1 MKDFQLATI
10 PATNTHLVRAS
21 NIDQEFLISI
31 ALPYH
36 YAEHTDKTY
45 PVIYIL
51 DGNWYFGMVVDMVRV
66 MNIRV
71 PFCNEL
77 PDAIIVAIGYP
88 NRESLDETQLQI
100 LHRRSRDFTLTRD
113 VDSENWMRSTF
124 PTDDPIPTGGGE
136 NFLEFIKNE
145 LIPLI
150 ESEYRADAKDRI
162 LLGHS
167 LGGFFALHT
176 ALKYPNLFNRY
187 VVVSPALNPKREKH
201 LSSSETMLP
210 VRMYLAV
217 GSSELEP
224 GEEGDTQ
231 FHRLVELLKK
241 RLSSEVKLA
250 EQIFPNLTH
259 CAVVAP
265 AFQAGLVSV
274 MS

>member
-1 MKDFQLATI
+1 MKNLQLATI
-10 PATNTHLVRAS
+10 PATDACLVQAS
-21 NIDQEFLISI
+21 NIDQEFLISV

-36 YAEHTDKTY
+36 YNDNTDKTY

-88 NRESLDETQLQI
+88 YCESLEETQLQI
-100 LHRRSRDFTLTRD
+100 LHRRVRDFTPTRD

-124 PTDDPIPTGGGE
+124 PTDDPVPSGGGD

-150 ESEYRADAKDRI
+150 ESKYRADTKSRI

-176 ALKYPNLFNRY
+176 AFKYPNLFNKY
-187 VVVSPALNPKREKH
+187 VVVSPALNPVREQY
-201 LSSSETMLP
+201 LSDINTNLP
-210 VRMYLAV
+210 VRIFLAA
-217 GSSELEP
+217 GSSELAS
-224 GEEGDTQ
+224 EGDHAQ
-231 FHRLVELLKK
+231 FRRIAQLLEK
-241 RLSSEVKLA
+241 RLSEEFKLT
-250 EQIFPNLTH
+250 ECIFPNLTH

>member
-1 MKDFQLATI
+1 MKNTQLATI
-10 PATNTHLVRAS
+10 PATNTHLIRAS
-21 NIDQEFLISI
+21 NIDQEFLVSV

-36 YAEHTDKTY
+36 YTDNTSQRY

-88 NRESLDETQLQI
+88 HRDSLDETQLQI
-100 LHRRSRDFTLTRD
+100 LHRRSRDFTITRD

-124 PTDDPIPTGGGE
+124 PTDDLVPTGGGE

-145 LIPLI
+145 LIPRI
-150 ESEYRADAKDRI
+150 ESEYRADATDRI

-176 ALKYPNLFNRY
+176 AFKYPNLFKRY
-187 VVVSPALNPKREKH
+187 VVVSPALNPAREKH
-201 LSSSETMLP
+201 LSNSETRLP

-217 GSSELEP
+217 GSSELGP
-224 GEEGDTQ
+224 GEEGEAQ
-231 FHRLVELLKK
+231 FRWLVDLLEK
-241 RLSSEVKLA
+241 RLSSEFKLA